1 MSLFRDE
8 SMSHEEMMEIES
20 RLTKLESSLT
30 ASREMLEKWRVQVN
44 LIKKLLGDLEL
55 SIRESR
61 KESFMMDFGS
71 LNRDV
76 NLSESLGKEDI
87 EDES

>member
-1 MSLFRDE
+1 
-8 SMSHEEMMEIES
+8 MSHEEMMEIES

>member
-30 ASREMLEKWRVQVN
+30 ASREMLEKWRAQVN

-76 NLSESLGKEDI
+76 NLSESLEKEDI